1 MILEL
6 LSVVAPVFI
15 VALIGLAWA
24 RSGTHFDE
32 ASITRLVLN
41 VGIPCLVFR
50 SLTSLDVPPAELARM
65 AGLAAAVM
73 SMFAVAGFIVLKA
86 MKLPAHT
93 YLGPLVFANSGNIG
107 LPICLFAFGDAG
119 LALGMAYFA
128 VSSTCHVVLGGP
140 LFAGSF
146 SLRPFFRSP
155 LTWAVIITVG
165 VVASS
170 VTVPTWITRTTT
182 LLGDIAIPLML
193 LTLGV
198 SLSQDAPGVL
208 GPLGHSLDR
217 PPRPRRVRRLAPHD
231 APRGGGSH
239 AQGSRSAS
247 IDAGRRIELPLRTTI
262 REKPGAGRELGTGK
276 HVDFDR
282 IDPST
287 ACLVVTVCATKSP
300 GERLATGVLAIG
312 ARSAV
317 SISRHTTSLPP
328 NRCAAHPDPFS
339 SVDVDVR
346 TGVSDAAGA
355 THSIVGHCLDG

>member
-15 VALIGLAWA
+15 VALVGLAWA
-24 RSGTHFDE
+24 RSGAHFDE
-32 ASITRLVLN
+32 VSISRLVLN
-41 VGIPCLVFR
+41 VGIPCLVFH

-73 SMFAVAGFIVLKA
+73 SMFAVGGFAVLKA

-155 LTWAVIITVG
+155 LTWAVVVTVG
-165 VVASS
+165 VVASG
-170 VTVPTWITRTTT
+170 VTVPMWIARTTT

-198 SLSQDAPGVL
+198 SLSKMHPESLGRSMILSFVRLGLGVSAALLLTTLLGVDGLTRKVLVLQASMPVGVL
-208 GPLGHSLDR
+208 NYLFAHRYGRSPEQVASL
-217 PPRPRRVRRLAPHD
+217 VL
-231 APRGGGSH
+231 
-239 AQGSRSAS
+239 
-247 IDAGRRIELPLRTTI
+247 
-262 REKPGAGRELGTGK
+262 
-276 HVDFDR
+276 V
-282 IDPST
+282 ST
-287 ACLVVTVCATKSP
+287 LLSV
-300 GERLATGVLAIG
+300 
-312 ARSAV
+312 V
-317 SISRHTTSLPP
+317 SIPVLL
-328 NRCAAHPDPFS
+328 AW
-339 SVDVDVR
+339 
-346 TGVSDAAGA
+346 
-355 THSIVGHCLDG
+355 L

>member
-24 RSGTHFDE
+24 RSGTPFDE
-32 ASITRLVLN
+32 ASISRLVLN

-50 SLTSLDVPPAELARM
+50 SLTSLDVPPGELARM
-65 AGLAAAVM
+65 AGLAGAVM
-73 SMFAVAGFIVLKA
+73 CVFAVAGLIVLKA

-140 LFAGSF
+140 LFAGTF

-155 LTWAVIITVG
+155 LTWAVIITVA
-165 VVASS
+165 VVASGVS
-170 VTVPTWITRTTT
+170 VPIWITRTTT

-198 SLSQDAPGVL
+198 SLSKMHPESLGRSATLSLVRLGLGVSAGLLLTTLLGVEGLPRKVLVLQASMPVGVL
-208 GPLGHSLDR
+208 NYLF
-217 PPRPRRVRRLAPHD
+217 
-231 APRGGGSH
+231 
-239 AQGSRSAS
+239 AQRY
-247 IDAGRRIELPLRTTI
+247 
-262 REKPGAGRELGTGK
+262 
-276 HVDFDR
+276 
-282 IDPST
+282 
-287 ACLVVTVCATKSP
+287 
-300 GERLATGVLAIG
+300 
-312 ARSAV
+312 ARSPEQVASLVLVSTLISVV
-317 SISRHTTSLPP
+317 SIPVLL
-328 NRCAAHPDPFS
+328 AW
-339 SVDVDVR
+339 
-346 TGVSDAAGA
+346 
-355 THSIVGHCLDG
+355 L

>member
-15 VALIGLAWA
+15 VALVGLAWA
-24 RSGTHFDE
+24 RSGAHFDE
-32 ASITRLVLN
+32 VSISRLVLN
-41 VGIPCLVFR
+41 VGIPCLVFH

-73 SMFAVAGFIVLKA
+73 SMFAVGGFAVLKA

-155 LTWAVIITVG
+155 LTWAVVVTVG
-165 VVASS
+165 VVASG
-170 VTVPTWITRTTT
+170 VTVPTWIARTTT

-198 SLSQDAPGVL
+198 SLSKMHPESLGRSMILSFVRLGLGVSAGLLLTTLLGVDGLTRKVLVLQASMPVGVL
-208 GPLGHSLDR
+208 NYLFAHRYGRSPEQVASL
-217 PPRPRRVRRLAPHD
+217 VL
-231 APRGGGSH
+231 
-239 AQGSRSAS
+239 
-247 IDAGRRIELPLRTTI
+247 
-262 REKPGAGRELGTGK
+262 
-276 HVDFDR
+276 V
-282 IDPST
+282 ST
-287 ACLVVTVCATKSP
+287 LLSV
-300 GERLATGVLAIG
+300 
-312 ARSAV
+312 V
-317 SISRHTTSLPP
+317 SIPVLL
-328 NRCAAHPDPFS
+328 AW
-339 SVDVDVR
+339 
-346 TGVSDAAGA
+346 
-355 THSIVGHCLDG
+355 L

>member
-1 MILEL
+1 VILEL

-15 VALIGLAWA
+15 VALVGLAWA
-24 RSGTHFDE
+24 RSGAHFDE
-32 ASITRLVLN
+32 VSISRLVLN

-73 SMFAVAGFIVLKA
+73 SMFAVGGFAVLKA

-107 LPICLFAFGDAG
+107 LLICLFAFGDAG

-155 LTWAVIITVG
+155 LTWAVVVTVG
-165 VVASS
+165 VVASG
-170 VTVPTWITRTTT
+170 VTVPMWIARTTT

-198 SLSQDAPGVL
+198 SLSKMHPESLGRSMILSFVRLGLGVSAGLLLTTLLGVDGLTRKVLVLQASMPVGVL
-208 GPLGHSLDR
+208 NYLFAHRYGRSPEQVASL
-217 PPRPRRVRRLAPHD
+217 VL
-231 APRGGGSH
+231 
-239 AQGSRSAS
+239 
-247 IDAGRRIELPLRTTI
+247 
-262 REKPGAGRELGTGK
+262 
-276 HVDFDR
+276 V
-282 IDPST
+282 ST
-287 ACLVVTVCATKSP
+287 LLSV
-300 GERLATGVLAIG
+300 
-312 ARSAV
+312 V
-317 SISRHTTSLPP
+317 SIPVLL
-328 NRCAAHPDPFS
+328 AW
-339 SVDVDVR
+339 
-346 TGVSDAAGA
+346 
-355 THSIVGHCLDG
+355 L

>member
-1 MILEL
+1 VILEL

-15 VALIGLAWA
+15 VALVGLAWA

-32 ASITRLVLN
+32 VSISRLVLN

-50 SLTSLDVPPAELARM
+50 SLTSLDVPPTELARM

-73 SMFAVAGFIVLKA
+73 SMFAVGGLLVLRA

-165 VVASS
+165 VVASG
-170 VTVPTWITRTTT
+170 VTVPTWIGRTTT

-198 SLSQDAPGVL
+198 SLSKMHPESLGRSIILSLVRLGLGVSAGLLLTTLLDVDGLTRKVLVLQASMPVGVL
-208 GPLGHSLDR
+208 NYLF
-217 PPRPRRVRRLAPHD
+217 
-231 APRGGGSH
+231 
-239 AQGSRSAS
+239 AQRY
-247 IDAGRRIELPLRTTI
+247 
-262 REKPGAGRELGTGK
+262 
-276 HVDFDR
+276 
-282 IDPST
+282 
-287 ACLVVTVCATKSP
+287 
-300 GERLATGVLAIG
+300 
-312 ARSAV
+312 ARS
-317 SISRHTTSLPP
+317 PE
-328 NRCAAHPDPFS
+328 
-339 SVDVDVR
+339 
-346 TGVSDAAGA
+346 
-355 THSIVGHCLDG
+355 

>member
-6 LSVVAPVFI
+6 LSVVAPVFL
-15 VALIGLAWA
+15 VALVGLAWA
-24 RSGTHFDE
+24 RSGAHFDE
-32 ASITRLVLN
+32 VSISRLVLN

-73 SMFAVAGFIVLKA
+73 SMFAVGGFAVLKA

-155 LTWAVIITVG
+155 LTWAVVVTVG
-165 VVASS
+165 VVASG
-170 VTVPTWITRTTT
+170 VTVPMWIARTTT

-198 SLSQDAPGVL
+198 SLSKMHPESLGRSMILSFVRLGLGVSAGLLLTTLLGVDGLTRKVLVLQASMPVGVL
-208 GPLGHSLDR
+208 NYLFAHRYGRSPEQVASL
-217 PPRPRRVRRLAPHD
+217 VL
-231 APRGGGSH
+231 
-239 AQGSRSAS
+239 
-247 IDAGRRIELPLRTTI
+247 
-262 REKPGAGRELGTGK
+262 
-276 HVDFDR
+276 V
-282 IDPST
+282 ST
-287 ACLVVTVCATKSP
+287 LLSV
-300 GERLATGVLAIG
+300 
-312 ARSAV
+312 V
-317 SISRHTTSLPP
+317 SIPVLL
-328 NRCAAHPDPFS
+328 AW
-339 SVDVDVR
+339 
-346 TGVSDAAGA
+346 
-355 THSIVGHCLDG
+355 L

>member
-15 VALIGLAWA
+15 VALVGLAWA
-24 RSGTHFDE
+24 RSGAHFDE
-32 ASITRLVLN
+32 VSISRLVLN

-50 SLTSLDVPPAELARM
+50 SLTSLDVPPVELARM

-73 SMFAVAGFIVLKA
+73 SMFAVGGFAVLKA

-155 LTWAVIITVG
+155 LTWAVVVTVG
-165 VVASS
+165 VVASG
-170 VTVPTWITRTTT
+170 VTVPMWIARTTT

-198 SLSQDAPGVL
+198 SLSKMHPESLGRSMILSFVRLGLGVSAGLLLTTLLGVDGLTRKVLVLQASMPVGVL
-208 GPLGHSLDR
+208 NYLFAHRYGRSPEQVASL
-217 PPRPRRVRRLAPHD
+217 VL
-231 APRGGGSH
+231 
-239 AQGSRSAS
+239 
-247 IDAGRRIELPLRTTI
+247 
-262 REKPGAGRELGTGK
+262 
-276 HVDFDR
+276 V
-282 IDPST
+282 ST
-287 ACLVVTVCATKSP
+287 LLSV
-300 GERLATGVLAIG
+300 
-312 ARSAV
+312 V
-317 SISRHTTSLPP
+317 SIPVLL
-328 NRCAAHPDPFS
+328 AW
-339 SVDVDVR
+339 
-346 TGVSDAAGA
+346 
-355 THSIVGHCLDG
+355 L

>member
-1 MILEL
+1 VILEL

-15 VALIGLAWA
+15 VALVGLAWA
-24 RSGTHFDE
+24 RSGAHFDE
-32 ASITRLVLN
+32 VSISRLVLN

-73 SMFAVAGFIVLKA
+73 SMFAVGGFAVLKA
-86 MKLPAHT
+86 MNLPAHT

-165 VVASS
+165 VVASG
-170 VTVPTWITRTTT
+170 VTVPTWIARTTT

-198 SLSQDAPGVL
+198 SLSKMHPESLGRSIILSLVRLGLGVSAGLLLTTLLGVDGLTRKVLVLQASMPVGVL
-208 GPLGHSLDR
+208 NYLF
-217 PPRPRRVRRLAPHD
+217 
-231 APRGGGSH
+231 
-239 AQGSRSAS
+239 AQRY
-247 IDAGRRIELPLRTTI
+247 
-262 REKPGAGRELGTGK
+262 
-276 HVDFDR
+276 
-282 IDPST
+282 
-287 ACLVVTVCATKSP
+287 
-300 GERLATGVLAIG
+300 
-312 ARSAV
+312 ARSPEQVASLVLVSTLISIV
-317 SISRHTTSLPP
+317 SIPALL
-328 NRCAAHPDPFS
+328 AW
-339 SVDVDVR
+339 
-346 TGVSDAAGA
+346 
-355 THSIVGHCLDG
+355 L